1 MAVTETRDLLGIQL
15 RDLIDTLEAEGELRR
30 IDGVDSRL
38 ELGAIT
44 EMLALRDGPALLFD
58 QIKGYKPGYRVLSN
72 LINNPRRVG
81 MMFGLPRGSGGI
93 GIVRAIRDRFS
104 SPELV
109 EPVEVRSAA
118 YEEESHSGSSV
129 DLSRFPAPLW
139 HEHDGGRYIGTAC
152 VVVTRSLDGGWVN
165 LGTYRVQVHDERTLG
180 LYMEAA
186 HHGNLILQ
194 SYWERGESAPIAV
207 CIGVQPAV
215 LMAGF
220 LGVPWGTS
228 EYRWAGAVIGH
239 PVEVTLG
246 EFSGLP
252 LPASAEIVIEGV
264 CPPPSEESRV
274 EGPFGETIGYYASEP
289 DLRPIIR
296 VQAVHHRRD
305 PILVGSP
312 PMRPPASSSASYL
325 FRAANTWTRMEQ
337 DGIPDV
343 RGVWMAP
350 SGSSSLICIVSIRQR
365 YGGHS
370 KQAAQAALTGTAG
383 GGQVG
388 RFVIVVDDDID
399 PSDIE
404 QVLWAVSTRCDPEE
418 SIDIVR
424 QCTSLYLDPR
434 IPPEK
439 RANGDYRMSRAVID
453 ACRPYPWRNSFPRP
467 VGTSPEL
474 QAQVLRDWPE
484 LFA

>member
-1 MAVTETRDLLGIQL
+1 MAAIETRDLLGVGL
-15 RDLIDTLEAEGELRR
+15 RELVDALDREGELRR
-30 IDGVDSRL
+30 VNGVDAHL

-58 QIKGYKPGYRVLSN
+58 GVKGYDPGFRVLTN

-81 MMFGLPRGSGGI
+81 LLFGLPKSSGGI
-93 GIVRAIRDRFS
+93 DIVRAIRERLSAPQLID
-104 SPELV
+104 
-109 EPVEVRSAA
+109 PVEVRSAV
-118 YEEESHSGSSV
+118 YDEESHSGADV
-129 DLSRFPAPLW
+129 DLSRFPSPFW

-152 VVVTRSLDGGWVN
+152 VVVTRNLDGGWVN
-165 LGTYRVQVHDERTLG
+165 LGTYRAQVHDERTLG

-194 SYWERGESAPIAV
+194 RYWERGEAAPIAL

-215 LMAGF
+215 LMSSF

-228 EYRWAGAVIGH
+228 EYRWAGAVIGR
-239 PVEVTLG
+239 PIEITRG

-289 DLRPIIR
+289 DLRPVIR
-296 VQAVHHRRD
+296 VQAIHHRRD

-312 PMRPPASSSASYL
+312 PLRPPASSSASYL
-325 FRAANTWTRMEQ
+325 FRAANAWTQMERS
-337 DGIPDV
+337 GVPDV
-343 RGVWMAP
+343 RGVWMVP
-350 SGSSSLICIVSIRQR
+350 SGSSSLICVVSIRQR
-365 YGGHS
+365 YGGHV
-370 KQAAQAALTGTAG
+370 KQAAQAAMTGTAG

-418 SIDIVR
+418 SIEIVR

-439 RANGDYRMSRAVID
+439 RAKSDYTMSRAVID
-453 ACRPYPWRNSFPRP
+453 ACRPYPWRDKFPRP
-467 VGTSPEL
+467 VGTSPDL
-474 QAQVLRDWPE
+474 QARILRDWPE
-484 LFA
+484 IFG